1 MAEVSAI
8 MKGSVIYLIV
18 AAVVVVIVVIVLLLW
33 TSYQLRKV
41 GASKMEDR
49 DARVSATGE
58 KLGRK
63 GRAARRAVSD
73 QIEVSSAGQAEQSA
87 AQNAEVNAVQIE
99 EHSAVQSAVQSAVR
113 IEEPSPE
120 RIAEHNTAQEPDQ
133 SGFLWEH
140 NSRIQMMLQEL
151 EQSVAGMRSDTQ
163 GLLAE
168 QVPPFVLEQEDA
180 EDSLSLLGEDEIV
193 RLSAYEARLNEEDR
207 ESPPDDASDQASD
220 QADSVSTMEEY
231 PPREAKQTLQ
241 GYDGRIVNLPVWL
254 HDRLQQSIVL
264 GWLVVFSD
272 GACAASDQIYDDV
285 VIERF
290 AELVKVAVQTAET
303 VGLERTAELTLRG
316 EDGAIALYP
325 LSAYAIDD
333 DAFLVVF
340 FAETAVPEN
349 WLRHTESDDTA
360 THDSSV
366 V

>member
-33 TSYQLRKV
+33 TSHQLRKV
-41 GASKMEDR
+41 GAMKTENR

-58 KLGRK
+58 EVGRK
-63 GRAARRAVSD
+63 RRAARRSVGE
-73 QIEVSSAGQAEQSA
+73 QLEVSSAGQAEQSA
-87 AQNAEVNAVQIE
+87 AQSAAQKTEVNAAFNAEQIE
-99 EHSAVQSAVQSAVR
+99 EHSAEQ
-113 IEEPSPE
+113 
-120 RIAEHNTAQEPDQ
+120 IAAQNVAQNPDQ

-140 NSRIQMMLQEL
+140 NARIQTMLQEL

-180 EDSLSLLGEDEIV
+180 EDALSLLGEDEIV
-193 RLSAYEARLNEEDR
+193 RLSAYEARLNEEER

-220 QADSVSTMEEY
+220 QADSVSTTAEY
-231 PPREAKQTLQ
+231 LSLEAKRSLQ
-241 GYDGRIVNLPVWL
+241 GDDGRSVELPVWL
-254 HDRLQQSIVL
+254 QDRLKQSIVL

-272 GACAASDQIYDDV
+272 GACAASDQIYDDLV
-285 VIERF
+285 MERF
-290 AELVKVAVQTAET
+290 AELVTVAVQTAET

-333 DAFLVVF
+333 NAFLVVF
-340 FAETAVPEN
+340 FAETTVPEN
-349 WLRHTESDDTA
+349 WLRHTEFDDTA